1 MLAQGA
7 SPGWQGIKTASA
19 VGAALL
25 EFLSVCMDVNR
36 AEPSHKQ
43 LPGGYGFSR
52 AEKLRKLRG
61 FNP

>member
-25 EFLSVCMDVNR
+25 ELQPVSKDFNR
-36 AEPSHKQ
+36 AKQ
-43 LPGGYGFSR
+43 VLVFLLVSVGFVT
-52 AEKLRKLRG
+52 E
-61 FNP
+61 